1 VRDDATSDETI
12 AGSGVVEPQEV
23 EADEPLLADDAIAR
37 VLLYMV
43 RHGEVYAGAQRDAGA
58 IARVIG
64 VPFTVEALEALAVA
78 GLSA

>member
-1 VRDDATSDETI
+1 
-12 AGSGVVEPQEV
+12 
-23 EADEPLLADDAIAR
+23 
-37 VLLYMV
+37 LLYMV